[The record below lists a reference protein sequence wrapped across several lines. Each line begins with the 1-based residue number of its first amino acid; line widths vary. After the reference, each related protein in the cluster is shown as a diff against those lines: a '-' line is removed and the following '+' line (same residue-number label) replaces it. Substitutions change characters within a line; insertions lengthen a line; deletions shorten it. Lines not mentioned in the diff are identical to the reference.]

1 MATEESVLNSF
12 LFNSELADN
21 LTLKQFTNLFP
32 ATYRNNPL
40 VKTLYR
46 EFQLERNRI
55 RETIRENIVEEC
67 KKPEHL
73 ENLDSAQVDDNRLTL
88 EQAIDA
94 LTVAEKKMSR
104 KIIVFNEH
112 CKRSFEKIK
121 SANDELSDLEYGRIP
136 KGGFGKEGAM
146 VELQSLIKSCQD
158 MMISSENQ

>member
-1 MATEESVLNSF
+1 MDTEESVLNSF

-21 LTLKQFTNLFP
+21 LTLRQFTNLFP
-32 ATYRNNPL
+32 ATYRDNPL
-40 VKTLYR
+40 IKTLYR

-67 KKPEHL
+67 KKSEHL
-73 ENLDSAQVDDNRLTL
+73 ENLDT
-88 EQAIDA
+88 IDV

-104 KIIVFNEH
+104 KIIIFNEH

-136 KGGFGKEGAM
+136 KGFGKEGAM
-146 VELQSLIKSCQD
+146 MELKVTFAD
-158 MMISSENQ
+158 